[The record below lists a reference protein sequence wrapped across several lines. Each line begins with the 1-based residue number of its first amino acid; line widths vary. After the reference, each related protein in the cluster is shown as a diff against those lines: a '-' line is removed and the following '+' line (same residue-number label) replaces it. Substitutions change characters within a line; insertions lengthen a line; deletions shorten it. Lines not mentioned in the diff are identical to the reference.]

1 VADWTIRL
9 PAATRDDGRQARA
22 TSELPPA
29 MGVDRVYVLSVDNQL
44 TGLRIEDGERVW
56 QLPVSGDPA
65 RMLGGAPPAVRG
77 SAVLAAFASG
87 DVVALSGE
95 NGSPVWRDSLAP
107 LGGLGLTRE
116 FTDIVA
122 PPVMH
127 GDRAFVTAVSGTTIA
142 LDMRRGARVW
152 TAPVGG
158 LTAPAVGDGALS
170 VLDRSG
176 RVAALTADRGRVV
189 WWQAIPGSEPG
200 SAEVW
205 SGPVMVDGALLF
217 VGSRGRAVFLDPAT
231 GVVPGIS
238 EIAGQPATP
247 PVLADGRL
255 FVVTANGDS
264 RFTSRFLSTFAD
276 TSARDPLSGRD
287 PTRP

>member
-1 VADWTIRL
+1 V
-9 PAATRDDGRQARA
+9 
-22 TSELPPA
+22 
-29 MGVDRVYVLSVDNQL
+29 GVDRVYVLSVDNQL
-44 TGLRIEDGERVW
+44 TGLRLDDGERIW

-77 SAVLAAFASG
+77 SAVLAAFASS

-158 LTAPAVGDGALS
+158 LTAPAVGDGTLF

-189 WWQAIPGSEPG
+189 WWAAVSGNGTGDDQ
-200 SAEVW
+200 VW
-205 SGPVMVDGALLF
+205 TGPLLVDDSILLLGAD
-217 VGSRGRAVFLDPAT
+217 GTAVFMDPAT
-231 GVVPGIS
+231 GEVEDTVRLGERPV
-238 EIAGQPATP
+238 TP
-247 PVLADGRL
+247 PVVSGGRL
-255 FVVTANGDS
+255 YLVS
-264 RFTSRFLSTFAD
+264 E
-276 TSARDPLSGRD
+276 SGRLMVYE
-287 PTRP
+287 